1 MELSRIKLRMV
12 NKPEVSEKVTEGLRD
27 QIAKLDHRK
36 VRSSEKCLV
45 LLH

>member
-36 VRSSEKCLV
+36 SKGVQKNV
-45 LLH
+45 